1 VSQRTLLLI
10 NPNTSDQVTAT
21 LQGVVGATLGNDWQ
35 VVAQRAP
42 FGAPYIACETSYAV
56 GAHAA
61 LAVYRSHIEAGLRPD
76 AVLVACFGDP
86 GVAALQTLAPVPV
99 YGLAEAS
106 MRHVNDLGR
115 FAVVTG
121 GAAWEPMI
129 WRLARGLGTMP
140 ELVAVQT
147 VSLSGA
153 DIMQQPQRATAL
165 LAGAVEQAQQAGA
178 SQVLLGGAG
187 LAGMAPAL
195 QAQAGLPV
203 HDSVAVS
210 AQVIAAQPVTQEG
223 AQPPIEQWLQPLQS
237 LRWWTE
243 EAWTTT

>member
-1 VSQRTLLLI
+1 MSQRTLLLI

-21 LQGVVGATLGNDWQ
+21 LQRVVGATLGNDWQ
-35 VVAQRAP
+35 VVAQSAP

-165 LAGAVEQAQQAGA
+165 LVGAVEQAQQAGA

-223 AQPPIEQWLQPLQS
+223 AQPPTAQWLQPLQS

>member
-1 VSQRTLLLI
+1 MSQRTLLLI

-21 LQGVVGATLGNDWQ
+21 LQRVVGATLGNDWQ

-223 AQPPIEQWLQPLQS
+223 AQPPTAQWLQPLQS

>member
-1 VSQRTLLLI
+1 MGQRTLLLI
-10 NPNTSDQVTAT
+10 NPNTSGQVTAT
-21 LQGVVGATLGNDWQ
+21 LQRVVGTILGNDWQ
-35 VVAQRAP
+35 VVAQSAP

-56 GAHAA
+56 GAHAV
-61 LAVYRSHIEAGLRPD
+61 LAVYRTQIEAGLRPD

-121 GAAWEPMI
+121 GAAWGPMI

-140 ELVAVQT
+140 ELMAVQT

-165 LAGAVEQAQQAGA
+165 LASEVERAQQAGA
-178 SQVLLGGAG
+178 SHVLLGGAG

-195 QAQAGLPV
+195 QDQTGVPV

-210 AQVIAAQPVTQEG
+210 AQVIAAQSIAHEA
-223 AQPPIEQWLQPLQS
+223 AQPANAQWLQPLQS
-237 LRWWTE
+237 LRWWPE
-243 EAWTTT
+243 EALTTT

>member
-1 VSQRTLLLI
+1 MSQRTLLLI

-21 LQGVVGATLGNDWQ
+21 LQRVVGATLGNDWQ
-35 VVAQRAP
+35 VVAQSAP

-178 SQVLLGGAG
+178 SQVLLGWAG

-223 AQPPIEQWLQPLQS
+223 AQPPTAQWLQPLQS